1 MSLSDFP
8 ELPSMSDIVTAQLQG
23 VQTLSEAETSRT
35 KFILQSLQDLQQ
47 QMDYVTQHSTHRA
60 SSKRRLDPSS
70 EGSSDTEVCPNR
82 RLCVQATSSSG
93 DTDDTPRK

>member
-8 ELPSMSDIVTAQLQG
+8 ELASMSDIVTAQPQG
-23 VQTLSEAETSRT
+23 AQTSREAETSQT

-70 EGSSDTEVCPNR
+70 EGSSDTG
-82 RLCVQATSSSG
+82 LS
-93 DTDDTPRK
+93 